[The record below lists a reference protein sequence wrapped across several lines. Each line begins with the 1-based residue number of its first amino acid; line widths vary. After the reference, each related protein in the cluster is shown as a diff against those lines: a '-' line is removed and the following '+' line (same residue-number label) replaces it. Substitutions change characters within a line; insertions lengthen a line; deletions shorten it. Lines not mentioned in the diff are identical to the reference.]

1 MVLEDLAEVTSGTLT
16 SLGYGSP
23 GDIGAGQIKDLR
35 LAKTARKRRRKGTS
49 KRNDACQSF
58 EHFRG

>member
-23 GDIGAGQIKDLR
+23 GDLGAGQIKDLR
-35 LAKTARKRRRKGTS
+35 LAKTARKRRLNVAGLVKALNIFAA
-49 KRNDACQSF
+49 KR
-58 EHFRG
+58 